1 MLNLLRLS
9 YHHDHAVHHQYK
21 YGSVMIDQYAQASV
35 AFQVKRDALY
45 IYIYIYDST
54 SILTKQTIN
63 K

>member
-45 IYIYIYDST
+45 IYIYIYM
-54 SILTKQTIN
+54 IQQAF
-63 K
+63 